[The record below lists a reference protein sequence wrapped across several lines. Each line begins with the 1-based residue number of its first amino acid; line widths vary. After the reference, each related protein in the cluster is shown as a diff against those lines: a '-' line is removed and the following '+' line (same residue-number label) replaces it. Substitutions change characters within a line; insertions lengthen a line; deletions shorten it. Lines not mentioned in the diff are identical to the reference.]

1 MQIIPVIDLLNGTVV
16 HARKGDRKNY
26 QAVQS
31 SISKSSKPLDVV
43 TALLEFYPFQ
53 QLYIADLNAIQ
64 KIGRNNFAEI
74 NSISQQ
80 HPNLKLWI
88 DAGIANI
95 SDLALWNDRN
105 FNVILASENF
115 SDLDNF
121 LKTKAILSSGHT
133 SDSDYIL
140 SLDFMPD
147 GYRGPPELLTD
158 TQYWPENVIL
168 MSLAHVGT
176 NRGANLELLAQFKAH
191 AAQFNL
197 YAAGGIRNL
206 DDLII
211 LKQAGIQ
218 GALVASALHTRQIV
232 ADELNRLVD
241 LTD

>member
-16 HARKGDRKNY
+16 HAKKGDRKNY
-26 QAVQS
+26 QAIQS

-43 TALLEFYPFQ
+43 AALLEFYPFQ

-64 KIGRNNFAEI
+64 KIGHNNFAEI

-95 SDLALWNDRN
+95 SDLTLWNDRN

-121 LKTKAILSSGHT
+121 LETKAGLSSSQS
-133 SDSDYIL
+133 SDSNYIL

-158 TQYWPENVIL
+158 TQYWPKNVIL
-168 MSLAHVGT
+168 MSLAHVGANQGT
-176 NRGANLELLAQFKAH
+176 NLELLTQFKAH
-191 AAQFNL
+191 AASFNL

-206 DDLII
+206 DDLIM

-218 GALVASALHTRQIV
+218 GALVASALHTRQIT
-232 ADELNRLVD
+232 ADELNRLAK
-241 LTD
+241 